1 MERTLWLQA
10 VRSMI
15 VHYIF
20 GEGNRQLDLVCCI
33 QYRMVGVYGHQFS
46 RLSGTEEST
55 GAGGC
60 IGISLFRFLQN
71 TALGPFMMNVEAHL
85 VSPLID
91 SGWCTEKVNS
101 DAKDKTNV
109 VLHYCRFRHEASS
122 YGSWTHHSANWT
134 AGCLLRNHSSDTKLP
149 RARGRTYSA
158 ISPLR
163 LAFSIQ
169 MLAPHTSE
177 PARVPP
183 QGPSHTSC
191 EIIGKSRASTRV
203 RVKQNANQYEE
214 TNVERKVALRMA
226 DKSAGI

>member
-1 MERTLWLQA
+1 MASVNQ
-10 VRSMI
+10 S
-15 VHYIF
+15 
-20 GEGNRQLDLVCCI
+20 
-33 QYRMVGVYGHQFS
+33 S
-46 RLSGTEEST
+46 RLSRTEEST
-55 GAGGC
+55 AAGGY
-60 IGISLFRFLQN
+60 IGMSSFCFLQN
-71 TALGPFMMNVEAHL
+71 PALGPFMTNVDTHL
-85 VSPLID
+85 ESPLID

-109 VLHYCRFRHEASS
+109 K
-122 YGSWTHHSANWT
+122 HSANST
-134 AGCLLRNHSSDTKLP
+134 AECLLRNHSSDTRLP

-191 EIIGKSRASTRV
+191 EIIGKSRAITRV
-203 RVKQNANQYEE
+203 RAKQTVNQYEE
-214 TNVERKVALRMA
+214 RNVERKVALRMA
-226 DKSAGI
+226 DKSAGIQRWIDLGLLKRIGRK